1 MNFQAIPAQQRNLIV
16 TNFEAE
22 LAQMKDM
29 ASEEQMLDQSLGENA
44 IIIQYIQDLYR
55 FFKIFPGRGE
65 FEDIFRRKISFDG
78 LYFYKT
84 FFEREQFT
92 LKLAEFYF
100 EKGHYYEAIDLYE
113 YLSGQGKPRGEFYEK
128 IAYSYQ
134 KLGRYKRAVEFYKK
148 AELFDTDRLW
158 ILKKLAWCYVRLKDY
173 QSALEYF
180 TEALELQPGEQSIET
195 QLAQCHLNLKDYE
208 KASQIYARLL
218 FYSPANLKYLRPAA
232 YCDFVNGKLSQAES
246 GYKEL
251 LENATQPSS
260 YDYMNAGH
268 VYLCRGNRK
277 LALEHYIKSL
287 TLREFSEM
295 EFMNAFDEDVPHLL
309 KYGILHEEIPLIK
322 DYLSFQTERT

>member
-1 MNFQAIPAQQRNLIV
+1 M
-16 TNFEAE
+16 
-22 LAQMKDM
+22 
-29 ASEEQMLDQSLGENA
+29 
-44 IIIQYIQDLYR
+44 
-55 FFKIFPGRGE
+55 
-65 FEDIFRRKISFDG
+65 
-78 LYFYKT
+78 
-84 FFEREQFT
+84 
-92 LKLAEFYF
+92 
-100 EKGHYYEAIDLYE
+100 
-113 YLSGQGKPRGEFYEK
+113 
-128 IAYSYQ
+128 
-134 KLGRYKRAVEFYKK
+134 EFYKK